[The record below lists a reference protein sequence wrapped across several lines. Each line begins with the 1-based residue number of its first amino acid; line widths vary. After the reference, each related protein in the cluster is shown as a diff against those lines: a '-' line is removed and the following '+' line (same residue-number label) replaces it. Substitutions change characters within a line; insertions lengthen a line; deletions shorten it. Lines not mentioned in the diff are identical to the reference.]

1 MPDSIQPREY
11 SRGSGTEGI
20 PYSTDSDGNLNVF
33 NVNTDSDDRWLNSNY
48 GNPDNFWNG
57 DNQWVF
63 VRPRNSL
70 HFSPG
75 CRESFCF

>member
-11 SRGSGTEGI
+11 SMGGGIEGT

-33 NVNTDSDDRWLNSNY
+33 NVNTDNDDRWLNSNY

-57 DNQWVF
+57 NNQWVF
-63 VRPRNSL
+63 VRPRNPL
-70 HFSPG
+70 HFSPFAG
-75 CRESFCF
+75 EFCF